1 MGTFRTPIRL
11 SSRLTARIIPGGHTE
26 KYTAFAALAV
36 VALLVLAACGND
48 PTTTSTGGQPTRPPT
63 TSTPSSPGTL
73 VVYSGRSETLVDP
86 IIKQFAD
93 ATGIDVKA
101 NYAGTAALAIT
112 LLEEGHN
119 SPADVFFAQDPGG
132 LGAVEEMLA
141 PLPQAILDR
150 VPSWARSA
158 DGRWVGISGRART
171 IVYNTE
177 VLTEADLPDSL
188 EGLTDPKW
196 KGRIGWAPTNG
207 SFQTMVSGMRVLWGV
222 AKARQWLE
230 GIQANDPTRYTNN
243 TSQVAAA
250 AAGEIEIG
258 LVNHYYLHRFLAEEG
273 DDFPARNY
281 HPSGGGPG
289 TLVMVAGAGML
300 STADNRSNAERFI
313 EFLLS
318 SDAQQYFANE
328 TFEYPLVENITVHHL
343 LKPLSEINASIVS
356 MKDLA
361 DLEGTQAL
369 LQEIGV
375 Q

>member
-1 MGTFRTPIRL
+1 M
-11 SSRLTARIIPGGHTE
+11 
-26 KYTAFAALAV
+26 
-36 VALLVLAACGND
+36 ALLVLAACGSD
-48 PTTTSTGGQPTRPPT
+48 PTATSAAPAA

-73 VVYSGRSETLVDP
+73 IVYSGRSETLVDP
-86 IIKQFAD
+86 IIKQFAQ

-112 LLEEGHN
+112 LLEEGNN

-158 DGRWVGISGRART
+158 DGNWVGISGRART

-177 VLTEADLPDSL
+177 TLTEADLPDSL
-188 EGLTDPKW
+188 AGLTDPKW

-207 SFQTMVSGMRVLWGV
+207 SFQTMVIGMRVLWGEE
-222 AKARQWLE
+222 KTQHWIE
-230 GIQANDPTRYTNN
+230 GIQANNPTRYTNN
-243 TSQVAAA
+243 TSLVAAA
-250 AAGEIEIG
+250 AAGEIDIG

-289 TLVMVAGAGML
+289 ALVMVAGAGML
-300 STADNRSNAERFI
+300 STADNPSNAERFI

-318 SDAQQYFANE
+318 SEAQQYFANE

-343 LKPLSEINASIVS
+343 LKPLSEINAPTVS